1 MSCGMCRPGLAP
13 LGRRFP
19 DKSKKGARKVGLVG
33 EATFERNLVKW
44 SIRCQQET
52 LGPLHPA
59 QHYEAVWRTAK
70 AARECPRKVPRTQA
84 YQAREVS
91 NSKRSVKIR
100 LNMNLQLTYLP
111 RGKSARNPAA
121 IVFWRRRVF
130 RLSSDRARTRERDRA
145 CPPKHAFRVR
155 PAVLERVGDRNQQ
168 VAD

>member
-84 YQAREVS
+84 YQRLFRFHVRHGRLTARPD
-91 NSKRSVKIR
+91 KRPCLFFKIR
-100 LNMNLQLTYLP
+100 NKAVCRVPPVEPSYSPIDNVGG
-111 RGKSARNPAA
+111 RIG
-121 IVFWRRRVF
+121 RRRQG
-130 RLSSDRARTRERDRA
+130 T
-145 CPPKHAFRVR
+145 CGQWCWR
-155 PAVLERVGDRNQQ
+155 PAMGAVYV
-168 VAD
+168 V